1 MGVKKEM
8 LLCIFIFCFA
18 MVLITANEIW
28 SGDIKGPD
36 LKAVPPEYQ
45 NKHMPEGWW
54 TNPKIIEEGKQ
65 IWLGRHEAI
74 LDPDVICAACHG
86 KDGKPILTG
95 ARDFRD
101 KGYVDQMTD
110 SYWFFRM
117 SEGVPDKAM
126 PPWKGILTEEER
138 WKVIAY
144 EHTFSHGGKPA
155 EHKHG
160 K

>member
-1 MGVKKEM
+1 MSVKKM
-8 LLCIFIFCFA
+8 TLGIFVFA
-18 MVLITANEIW
+18 LVIVLTTANEIR

-36 LKAVPPEYQ
+36 LNKVPPEYQ
-45 NKHMPEGWW
+45 NKHMPEDWW

-65 IWLGRHEAI
+65 IWLGTHEAI
-74 LDPDVICAACHG
+74 LDPAMVCAVCHG

-101 KGYVDQMTD
+101 RDYCDQMTD
-110 SYWFFRM
+110 SYWFWKV
-117 SEGVPDKAM
+117 SEGVPGKPM
-126 PPWKGILTEEER
+126 PPWKGILSEEEI

-155 EHKHG
+155 EHKNG